1 MGDTGHPLPLLTSRR
16 PDRIQTRRLK
26 TAPATM
32 LWGDEIM
39 TNSETR
45 EKTGAKSKDRGQL
58 HKCD

>member
-1 MGDTGHPLPLLTSRR
+1 MGDVGHPLPLLTSRQ

-26 TAPATM
+26 TAPTTM

-45 EKTGAKSKDRGQL
+45 EKTGAKSEDRGQL
-58 HKCD
+58 HERD